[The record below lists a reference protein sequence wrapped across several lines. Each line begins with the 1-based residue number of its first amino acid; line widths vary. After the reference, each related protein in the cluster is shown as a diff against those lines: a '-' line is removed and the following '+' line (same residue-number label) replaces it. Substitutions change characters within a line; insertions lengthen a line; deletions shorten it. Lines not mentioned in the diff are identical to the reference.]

1 MGSPAT
7 TASEE
12 NLDRSDPC
20 NHRCGEDSSE
30 DGADPHING
39 LPPLPTIASC
49 VTTRPHPEP
58 RFTIET
64 TNATRSARKSPDQIS
79 LMSLSDF
86 VRRRFIPE
94 FVEVK
99 RSAGRSH
106 FREILKYILLAETA
120 HCGLAETYDRID
132 VKRRAVQSWPYM
144 DSLRL
149 CDIDEGSVRQIVSVA
164 LASGYSLQTAT
175 HIRNVIRA
183 IYSHAIVGCCYT
195 GKNPAALVRMPAMAR
210 KDRHTLSTQQLRR
223 ILEVMRFPERA
234 IALLSI
240 LTEMNLVE
248 ISGLQWKFVNLSN
261 NRIFVDEEWIPARTI
276 AVRKQWYRGEF
287 SPVMGKRRRIVPVPE
302 LLGSILRGLRSSKQL
317 TLPEH
322 FVVASRTGRPIYPGN
337 IAKRRLKSIGQ
348 LCEVPWLS
356 WRVFHHTHVRLR
368 TEFGR
373 NYCKELESILP
384 LQWW

>member
-7 TASEE
+7 TASKEDLE
-12 NLDRSDPC
+12 RSDPC
-20 NHRCGEDSSE
+20 NHRCGGDSSE
-30 DGADPHING
+30 DEVVPHIHG

-49 VTTRPHPEP
+49 VTTKPHPDP
-58 RFTIET
+58 RFIIET
-64 TNATRSARKSPDQIS
+64 TNATRSVRKSPDQIS
-79 LMSLSDF
+79 SMSLSDF
-86 VRRRFIPE
+86 VQRRFIPE

-120 HCGLAETYDRID
+120 HCGLAETYDRAD

-149 CDIDEGSVRQIVSVA
+149 CDINEDSVRQIVSVA

-183 IYSHAIVGCCYT
+183 IYSHAIVACCYT
-195 GKNPAALVRMPAMAR
+195 GRNPAALVSMPAMAR
-210 KDRHTLSTQQLRR
+210 KDTHTLSTQQLRR
-223 ILEVMRFPERA
+223 VLEVMRFPERA
-234 IALLSI
+234 IALFSI

-248 ISGLQWKFVNLSN
+248 ISGLQWQFVNLSN
-261 NRIFVDEEWIPARTI
+261 NRLFVDEEWIPARTI
-276 AVRKQWYRGEF
+276 AVRNQWYRGELT
-287 SPVMGKRRRIVPVPE
+287 PVLGKRRRFVPLPE
-302 LLGSILRGLRSSKQL
+302 QLGYILRDLRSSKRL

-322 FVVASRTGRPIYPGN
+322 FVIASRTGRPIYPGN

-373 NYCKELESILP
+373 HYCKELESILP